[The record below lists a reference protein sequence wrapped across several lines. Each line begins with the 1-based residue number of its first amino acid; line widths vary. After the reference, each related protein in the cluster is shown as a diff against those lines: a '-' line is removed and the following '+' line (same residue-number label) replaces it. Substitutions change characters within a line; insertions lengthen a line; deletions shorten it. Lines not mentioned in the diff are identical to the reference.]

1 MNWTSNSPRRQ
12 HGASGKRHID
22 DSLAGVSP
30 DFCVGHLDRYNAV
43 VDVHRLLTMLDL
55 QRAVYL
61 QYSVH
66 TDSDADLLIDLKSGS
81 ADLEFILSNWN

>member
-1 MNWTSNSPRRQ
+1 
-12 HGASGKRHID
+12 
-22 DSLAGVSP
+22 LAGVSP
-30 DFCVGHLDRYNAV
+30 DFCVGHLDRYNVV

>member
-1 MNWTSNSPRRQ
+1 
-12 HGASGKRHID
+12 
-22 DSLAGVSP
+22 
-30 DFCVGHLDRYNAV
+30 
-43 VDVHRLLTMLDL
+43 MLDL

-61 QYSVH
+61 QYGVH